1 MMSPEIHD
9 IVEAMERRLPK
20 NAIADCDINKELSI
34 QSAKLSVLLAEEAE
48 AQNKIIT
55 KHAEETVR
63 LTRAIRVLTWVMLF
77 IGVIQITVAV
87 FRP

>member
-1 MMSPEIHD
+1 MMNPEIHD
-9 IVEAMERRLPK
+9 IVATMERRLPK

-34 QSAKLSVLLAEEAE
+34 QSAKLSVLLAEETE
-48 AQNKIIT
+48 AQNKVIT

-63 LTRAIRVLTWVMLF
+63 LTRAIRVLTLVMLI
-77 IGVIQITVAV
+77 IGAVQVAVVV